1 MSPEYPVRSPTS
13 ISPMSV
19 GSLMSPSNFWEIQS
33 AAASVFPATRSKR
46 MSSAFRC
53 VSGHKIAMTGR
64 GRGQG
69 PLAREIT
76 RLATPSLFPISH
88 SRDPFPRRGV
98 PLALVTRPPR
108 AQYKKKT
115 ETLSRVWLKKTQKT
129 SLTRGGG
136 VEESNLGPGSHPDG
150 SGSPARGLNREAG
163 SGEGGLGQ
171 HSGLH
176 RSVCLTVGVA
186 LLELRFGHGQRLSCS
201 R

>member
-1 MSPEYPVRSPTS
+1 
-13 ISPMSV
+13 
-19 GSLMSPSNFWEIQS
+19 
-33 AAASVFPATRSKR
+33 
-46 MSSAFRC
+46 
-53 VSGHKIAMTGR
+53 MTGR
-64 GRGQG
+64 GGGQG

-76 RLATPSLFPISH
+76 GHATPSLFPISH

-136 VEESNLGPGSHPDG
+136 VEESDLGPGSHPDG
-150 SGSPARGLNREAG
+150 SGSPARGLDREAG

-176 RSVCLTVGVA
+176 RSVC
-186 LLELRFGHGQRLSCS
+186 
-201 R
+201 

>member
-1 MSPEYPVRSPTS
+1 M
-13 ISPMSV
+13 
-19 GSLMSPSNFWEIQS
+19 
-33 AAASVFPATRSKR
+33 
-46 MSSAFRC
+46 
-53 VSGHKIAMTGR
+53 
-64 GRGQG
+64 
-69 PLAREIT
+69 
-76 RLATPSLFPISH
+76 
-88 SRDPFPRRGV
+88 

-176 RSVCLTVGVA
+176 RSVFDGWGCFARVTLRSRQRGLCFSGSQASRRSMTIHQQERTGRSLSVGRDGNVCPGKGFLHGNLQGLEFYPTIA
-186 LLELRFGHGQRLSCS
+186 LDS
-201 R
+201 RAPQTMRE